1 MAESPISSSSATP
14 SAPGGVG
21 EVLRSVLAE
30 LSPHWGWF
38 VGLAIVMMV
47 FGLLALA
54 YTVAATVVS
63 VLFIGILMVA
73 AGIAQL
79 LQAWRLK
86 EWRSFLLWTIAGL
99 AYTVAGAIALYDPL
113 VGAAVLTL
121 FLGAFLIASGA
132 LRLWVWLQHRSQQG
146 WQWLAFSGVI
156 TLVAGLL
163 VAMSWPGSSLWV
175 LGLLLG
181 IDLWF
186 QGLSVLMVG
195 LALRRS
201 HAN

>member
-1 MAESPISSSSATP
+1 MAESPIPASSAQS

-21 EVLRSVLAE
+21 EVLRSVLVE

-38 VGLAIVMMV
+38 VGLAIMMMV
-47 FGLLALA
+47 LGLLALA
-54 YTVAATVVS
+54 YTVAATVAS
-63 VLFIGILMVA
+63 VLFIGILMVI

-86 EWRSFLLWTIAGL
+86 EWRGFLLWTISGL
-99 AYTVAGAIALYDPL
+99 AYTVAGAIALYDPM

-132 LRLWVWLQHRSQQG
+132 LRLWVWWQHRSQKG
-146 WQWLAFSGVI
+146 WPWLAFSGVL

-201 HAN
+201 HGN